1 MAEPSGAA
9 PFFDPNEPP
18 PEFSQPPA
26 DDRLQQIIIK
36 LAQFASRN
44 GPSFV
49 DVIRQK
55 QAGNTDYNFL
65 SGGEG
70 AGYWRWYL
78 YCTLYNLPPGVCM
91 SVLKIRSDVTAMATD
106 NASGNAISV
115 GQPGRVLKSQFPARH
130 LSQCR
135 ACCADQ
141 QLLPQY
147 EAPME
152 PSAIDQLP
160 AEVRDGF
167 AQVLAALTGSKVR
180 S

>member
-44 GPSFV
+44 
-49 DVIRQK
+49 
-55 QAGNTDYNFL
+55 
-65 SGGEG
+65 
-70 AGYWRWYL
+70 GYWRWYL

>member
-1 MAEPSGAA
+1 MAELSAAA

-26 DDRLQQIIIK
+26 DDRLTQIIIK

-91 SVLKIRSDVTAMATD
+91 SILVLK
-106 NASGNAISV
+106 GNCPV
-115 GQPGRVLKSQFPARH
+115 P
-130 LSQCR
+130 
-135 ACCADQ
+135 
-141 QLLPQY
+141 
-147 EAPME
+147 
-152 PSAIDQLP
+152 
-160 AEVRDGF
+160 
-167 AQVLAALTGSKVR
+167 
-180 S
+180 